1 MRLTGVTS
9 VYKAEILSTVT
20 DLSSGLEGGFGDL
33 AIEVLHMLLSH
44 LILKSEEEMGV
55 CAENV
60 QTFIETLRRDF
71 PRERVPVVL
80 APLLYKEN
88 QDITE
93 DRLGT

>member
-1 MRLTGVTS
+1 MN
-9 VYKAEILSTVT
+9 STL
-20 DLSSGLEGGFGDL
+20 DLSSGLEGGFSDL
-33 AIEVLHMLLSH
+33 AIEVLHILLSH
-44 LILKSEEEMGV
+44 LILNPEEEVGV
-55 CAENV
+55 SSESV

-93 DRLGT
+93 DR